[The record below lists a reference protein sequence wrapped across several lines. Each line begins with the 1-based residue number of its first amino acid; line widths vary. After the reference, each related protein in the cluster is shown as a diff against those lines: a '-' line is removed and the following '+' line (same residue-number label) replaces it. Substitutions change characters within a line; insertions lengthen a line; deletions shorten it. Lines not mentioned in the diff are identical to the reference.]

1 MDKVYNNLQD
11 EKVQLI
17 SDLRVMSKVEILI
30 CVALLI
36 LSTLI
41 FKVKISAII
50 STIGLIASTASF
62 IVTSYFYKKWIS
74 K

>member
-1 MDKVYNNLQD
+1 MDKVYNLQD

-30 CVALLI
+30 CVVLLV

-50 STIGLIASTASF
+50 STIGLIAST
-62 IVTSYFYKKWIS
+62 TSL
-74 K
+74 